1 VGLIGVDRATVIITA
16 PVPAVVDFLLR
27 PRNLPRYLRGVP
39 GSDRPI
45 GASPIRRGRWAFA
58 ADPAQHRVR
67 WWLLAPYRA
76 AGTLDVYGDCSH
88 SQLWLTVVQAPASM
102 APAEVHRA
110 ARTVLH
116 RIRRCIEQDHARQT
130 RRALLRIA

>member
-1 VGLIGVDRATVIITA
+1 MSVEHATVIITA
-16 PVPAVVDFLLR
+16 PIPEVVDFLLR

-39 GSDRPI
+39 GTDRPA
-45 GASPIRRGRWAFA
+45 GVPIRRGRWAFA
-58 ADPAQHRVR
+58 ADAAQHRVR

-88 SQLWLTVVQAPASM
+88 SQLWLTVQQVPATM
-102 APAEVHRA
+102 ARAEVHRA
-110 ARTVLH
+110 ARAVLH
-116 RIRRCIEQDHARQT
+116 RIRRCIEEDRARQT